1 MSTIADKIETLYS
14 IKSDIK
20 NAIIEKGVQ
29 ANDDFT
35 TYADDIDQISG
46 GSVNPLED
54 NANWQAWNYKAN
66 NNTIS
71 SATTFN
77 ETYQNTTYIFCFM
90 RRRLT
95 SSSGDFKYMF
105 YCSNRSPK
113 IQFIYLDVV
122 GDYMASASNM
132 CGNQT
137 QLVVSEIKYDWFTD
151 TRYMYYGCT
160 ALKFVCTDEV
170 KATNCELMFNGCK
183 NLLEVPTSFPNATSV
198 YQIFSSCAS
207 LQNLSVSV
215 PVATNCQS
223 MFSGCTSLTNMNQSL
238 PSVTNCGGLF
248 MHCTSLVT
256 AQIDIGETRVG
267 VEIAAGLL
275 VGYCTALKSLN
286 IIMNKDCSSGIKL
299 ADYYLKGGTSSTFV
313 DNCSSLVRIT
323 GINIAIERGLNSS
336 NYFINSSTVRY
347 FLVYNL
353 GYSGYHYNLSTN
365 LPNWGIEDVNE
376 PYSIGAAQS
385 LKDSLITY
393 SYDRKSAGKSSLTL
407 TLTTAQK
414 ALLTDSE
421 IAQITAKGYTIA

>member
-1 MSTIADKIETLYS
+1 MSTIADKIETLYG

-54 NANWQAWNYKAN
+54 NANWQAWNYRAN
-66 NNTIS
+66 TTIT

-77 ETYQNTTYIFCFM
+77 QTYQNTKTIQFFL

-95 SSSGDFKYMF
+95 SSSGDFEYMF
-105 YCSNRSPK
+105 YCSNSSPK
-113 IQFIYLDVV
+113 IQSIYLDVV
-122 GDYMASASNM
+122 GDYMASASYM

-137 QLVVSEIKYDWFTD
+137 KLVVSQINYDWFTD
-151 TRYMYYGCT
+151 TSYMYNGCT

-170 KATNCELMFNGCK
+170 KATNCQSMFSNCT
-183 NLLEVPTSFPNATSV
+183 NLLEVPTSFPNATNV
-198 YQIFSSCAS
+198 RYIFNNCTS
-207 LQNLSVSV
+207 LENLSVSV
-215 PVATNCQS
+215 PVATDCLD
-223 MFSGCTSLTNMNQSL
+223 MFYG
-238 PSVTNCGGLF
+238 
-248 MHCTSLVT
+248 CTSLVT
-256 AQIDIGETRVG
+256 AQIDFGETRTS
-267 VEIAAGLL
+267 VEIKASLL

-286 IIMNKDCSSGIKL
+286 IIMNKDCSSGLKL
-299 ADYYLKGGTSSTFV
+299 AQYYTSGGTSNTFV
-313 DNCSSLVRIT
+313 QNCSSLVRIT
-323 GINIAIERGLNSS
+323 GINIASERGLNSS
-336 NYFINSSTVRY
+336 EYFINSSTVRY

-393 SYDRKSAGKSSLTL
+393 SYDRASAGKSSRTL